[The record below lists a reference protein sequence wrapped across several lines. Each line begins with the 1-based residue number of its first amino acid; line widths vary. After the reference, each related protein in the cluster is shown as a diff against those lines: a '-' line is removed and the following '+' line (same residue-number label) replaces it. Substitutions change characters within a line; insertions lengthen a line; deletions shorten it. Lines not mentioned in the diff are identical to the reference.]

1 MLRLHAKKFVQIIN
15 HFSRA
20 EEMFKAAGAGEE
32 IDEKSK
38 AIIIS
43 WLGDARTI
51 CQEIGLPM
59 SMIQIDKVKRYVG
72 LESLT
77 PQNLI
82 TVFAELNSRVL
93 DEVSIPVFL
102 VMKRD
107 KIDYYEKPN
116 LFGDEVFNNFPS
128 ANFDIEEAGKC
139 FATARYTAC
148 VMHLQRV
155 LEISLKSYGNYLGI
169 MNLIATPQPSWNL
182 VLDQTRKEIK
192 ERNDKQNTN
201 KVWAS
206 NDEKEFC
213 EGIQP
218 FLEAVK
224 TAWRNPSMHADKIY
238 GEEIAEDIFSAIKRF
253 MKHLAK
259 HLDESGNFTP

>member
-1 MLRLHAKKFVQIIN
+1 MLRLHAKNFVQIIN

-107 KIDYYEKPN
+107 KIDY
-116 LFGDEVFNNFPS
+116 
-128 ANFDIEEAGKC
+128 
-139 FATARYTAC
+139 
-148 VMHLQRV
+148 
-155 LEISLKSYGNYLGI
+155 
-169 MNLIATPQPSWNL
+169 
-182 VLDQTRKEIK
+182 
-192 ERNDKQNTN
+192 
-201 KVWAS
+201 
-206 NDEKEFC
+206 
-213 EGIQP
+213 
-218 FLEAVK
+218 
-224 TAWRNPSMHADKIY
+224 
-238 GEEIAEDIFSAIKRF
+238 
-253 MKHLAK
+253 
-259 HLDESGNFTP
+259 